1 MSASAPAE
9 STTASADSANASA
22 GSSTASAGQAI
33 ATGRTH
39 ERTTDRLAAVLG
51 LGFAVLALSFLGGPI
66 AVTFGVVSL
75 LLFSWAIFRTS
86 TSVATYAGGVLFA
99 AVVVDG
105 VTGAA
110 VEALLAALLAA
121 ILAWDVVRYGIV
133 VGDQLGP
140 EAATGR
146 IVIAHVATSAVVGAG
161 GGAVAYG
168 VFRTVSVD
176 AQNVAA
182 AFLLLGA
189 IALVIALR

>member
-1 MSASAPAE
+1 SAPAE
-9 STTASADSANASA
+9 STTDPTDPA
-22 GSSTASAGQAI
+22 TAMV
-33 ATGRTH
+33 RTH

-51 LGFAVLALSFLGGPI
+51 LGFTVLALAFLGGPI

-86 TSVATYAGGVLFA
+86 TSVATYAGGFLFA

-105 VTGAA
+105 VTGAT

-133 VGDQLGP
+133 VGSQLGP
-140 EAATGR
+140 EATTGR
-146 IVIAHVATSAVVGAG
+146 IVIAHVATSTVVGAA